1 MEGYQAVTPLSGN
14 TAALAAMALKLRTAT
29 AGLACALLLQGCV
42 WVRLSDEAAQ
52 VRQASAED
60 VRQCQ
65 AVGTVNAHT
74 LNRVVFQRSRA
85 KVQEEL
91 IVLASNEA
99 AGLGGNRLVP
109 KGPPDGAE
117 QAFRVYHCP

>member
-1 MEGYQAVTPLSGN
+1 MEGYRAVTRISGTERTPN
-14 TAALAAMALKLRTAT
+14 TATRQLRIAA
-29 AGLACALLLQGCV
+29 AGAACALLLQGCV
-42 WVRLSDEAAQ
+42 WVRLSDDAAQ
-52 VRQASAED
+52 VRQASSED

-109 KGPPDGAE
+109 MGPPDGAK
-117 QAFRVYHCP
+117 QAFRVYRCP